1 MRNIIIFG
9 PPGAGKGT
17 QSEKLSAKYNLVHL
31 STGDILRAERKAG
44 TPLGAQAQD
53 FINKGLLVPDE
64 LVAGV
69 LENEMNKHPEAA
81 GFIFDGFP
89 RNTAQ
94 VPMLDAML
102 ERRGAKLDMVVALE
116 VDDNEEL
123 VRRIVNRAV
132 LSGRADDQDPVV
144 VGNRLNVYHE
154 ETAPVIGVYKSRSQ
168 YTGVYGMN
176 NIEQVF
182 DDLCMLIDNIGRKE
196 SAPVK
201 DEAPA
206 AKPAAKKAAKPAT
219 KKAAK
224 PVAKKAAKP
233 ATKKATKPVAKK
245 AAKPATKKAAKPA
258 AKKAAKPATK
268 KATKPVAKKAAKP
281 ATKKAAK
288 PAAKKAAKPATKKA
302 TKPVAKKAA
311 KPATKKAAKPAAK
324 KTAKPA
330 TKKAAKPVAKKAA
343 KPATKKAAKPVAKK
357 AAKPATKKAAKPVA
371 KKAAKPVAKKAA
383 KPVAKKA
390 AKPATKKAT
399 KKAAKPATK
408 KASKP
413 AKKAAKRGRK

>member
-44 TPLGAQAQD
+44 TPLGVQAQD
-53 FINKGLLVPDE
+53 YINKGLLVPDE

-69 LENEMNKHPEAA
+69 LENEMNKHTEAG

-102 ERRGAKLDMVVALE
+102 ERRGAALDMVVALE
-116 VDDNEEL
+116 VDDNDEL

-144 VGNRLNVYHE
+144 VGNRLSVYHE
-154 ETAPVIGVYKSRSQ
+154 ETAPVIGVYKNRSQ

-182 DDLCMLIDNIGRKE
+182 DDLCMLIDNLGRKE
-196 SAPVK
+196 AAPAVKAVEPAPKKAVKKAAKKAAKTAAEPAAKAAPVK
-201 DEAPA
+201 AAKKAAKKATKTADKPAAKAAPAKPAKKAAKKATKTA
-206 AKPAAKKAAKPAT
+206 AKPAAKAAPAKAAKKAT

-224 PVAKKAAKP
+224 PVAKKA
-233 ATKKATKPVAKK
+233 
-245 AAKPATKKAAKPA
+245 TKKAAKP
-258 AKKAAKPATK
+258 
-268 KATKPVAKKAAKP
+268 VAKK
-281 ATKKAAK
+281 
-288 PAAKKAAKPATKKA
+288 
-302 TKPVAKKAA
+302 
-311 KPATKKAAKPAAK
+311 
-324 KTAKPA
+324 A
-330 TKKAAKPVAKKAA
+330 TKKAAKPVAKKATKKAA
-343 KPATKKAAKPVAKK
+343 KPVAKKATKKAAKPVAKK
-357 AAKPATKKAAKPVA
+357 ATKKAAKPVAKKATKKAAKPVA
-371 KKAAKPVAKKAA
+371 KKATKKAAKPVAKKATKKAAKPVAKKVVKKAA

-390 AKPATKKAT
+390 AKKG
-399 KKAAKPATK
+399 
-408 KASKP
+408 S
-413 AKKAAKRGRK
+413 

>member
-1 MRNIIIFG
+1 MYNIIIFG

-53 FINKGLLVPDE
+53 YINKGLLVPDE

-102 ERRGAKLDMVVALE
+102 ERRGAKLDTVVALE

-132 LSGRADDQDPVV
+132 LSGRADDQDPAI
-144 VGNRLNVYHE
+144 VGNRLHVYHQ
-154 ETAPVIGVYKSRSQ
+154 ETSPVIGVYKNRSQ

-176 NIEQVF
+176 SIEQVF
-182 DDLCMLIDNIGRKE
+182 DDLCMLIDNIGSK
-196 SAPVK
+196 AM
-201 DEAPA
+201 APA
-206 AKPAAKKAAKPAT
+206 TPKVVKPVTNKVTKPAT

-224 PVAKKAAKP
+224 PSA
-233 ATKKATKPVAKK
+233 
-245 AAKPATKKAAKPA
+245 KKAAKPA
-258 AKKAAKPATK
+258 AKKAAKP
-268 KATKPVAKKAAKP
+268 VAKKA
-281 ATKKAAK
+281 TK
-288 PAAKKAAKPATKKA
+288 PAAKKATKPA
-302 TKPVAKKAA
+302 
-311 KPATKKAAKPAAK
+311 
-324 KTAKPA
+324 
-330 TKKAAKPVAKKAA
+330 
-343 KPATKKAAKPVAKK
+343 
-357 AAKPATKKAAKPVA
+357 
-371 KKAAKPVAKKAA
+371 AKKAA

-390 AKPATKKAT
+390 AKPAAKKAAKPAAKKAAKPAAKKATKPAAKKAAKPAAKKAAKPVAKKAAKPAAKKAAKPAAKKAARPAAKKAAKPAAKKAAKPVAKKAAKPAAKKTT
-399 KKAAKPATK
+399 KKAAKPA
-408 KASKP
+408 
-413 AKKAAKRGRK
+413 AKKTAKKVAKRGRK